1 MIDWNNNGKI
11 DGEDIFMTEM
21 LLDDIDE
28 DDKETPTGCC
38 GPTAA
43 MLLLLIVTPI
53 ALIAALIS

>member
-1 MIDWNNNGKI
+1 MIDWNNDGKI

-21 LLDDIDE
+21 ILDDMDE
-28 DDKETPTGCC
+28 EEKEKPTGCC

-43 MLLLLIVTPI
+43 MMLLFVIAPI